1 MRVVAEEVI
10 RQMHIVNRV
19 IMIVIGL
26 LVFSFGAI
34 TFLLLTGIVIPA
46 NQALRNLL
54 ALYRA
59 FQAVALL
66 RGAANNTAI
75 IISLLVALIGLALLI
90 AELWG
95 PVRRAFGSRQGKSY
109 VVSQDA
115 MGRVT
120 VGSTMVRDWVQHE
133 AEATPGVVHAK
144 PTVKD
149 GKDGLHVS
157 TRASIAWD
165 ADAPSVGQLLQER
178 IKDSVQTHL
187 GLPVAEVQVSAQTAP
202 LAKEAPRRRV
212 A

>member
-1 MRVVAEEVI
+1 MN
-10 RQMHIVNRV
+10 IVNRV
-19 IMIVIGL
+19 IMIVISL
-26 LVFSFGAI
+26 VVFSFGAI

-66 RGAANNTAI
+66 RGAPNNAAI
-75 IISLLVALIGLALLI
+75 IISLLLALIGLVLLVV
-90 AELWG
+90 ELWN
-95 PVRRAFGSRQGKSY
+95 PVKSAFGSTQGKSY
-109 VVSQDA
+109 VVRQDA
-115 MGRVT
+115 VGRVT

-149 GKDGLHVS
+149 GKGGLHVS
-157 TRASIAWD
+157 TLASIAWD
-165 ADAPSVGQLLQER
+165 ADAPSVGQMLQER

-187 GLPVAEVQVSAQTAP
+187 GLPVAEVRVSAQTAP
-202 LAKEAPRRRV
+202 LAKEAPRHRV

>member
-1 MRVVAEEVI
+1 MN
-10 RQMHIVNRV
+10 IVNRV

-46 NQALRNLL
+46 NQALQNLL

-66 RGAANNTAI
+66 RGTPNNTAI
-75 IISLLVALIGLALLI
+75 IISLLVALIGLGLLVI
-90 AELWG
+90 ELWG
-95 PVRRAFGSRQGKSY
+95 PVKSAFGSRQGKSY
-109 VVSQDA
+109 VVRQDA
-115 MGRVT
+115 TGRVT
-120 VGSTMVRDWVQHE
+120 IGATMVRDWVQHE

-144 PTVKD
+144 PMVKD

-157 TRASIAWD
+157 TLASIAWD
-165 ADAPSVGQLLQER
+165 ADAPTVGQMLQER

-187 GLPVAEVQVSAQTAP
+187 GLPVAEVRVSAQTAP